1 MKIVFT
7 PESIEDLTRLREFI
21 EIKDPDAAKR
31 VANSLVDG
39 ISKLKRFPYIGV
51 EVSNAPNPEIM
62 RDLILGNYIIR
73 YLILDKTINI
83 LRMWHH
89 KEDERNR
96 L

>member
-21 EIKDPDAAKR
+21 EIKNPDAAKR
-31 VANSLVDG
+31 IANSIVDG
-39 ISKLKRFPYIGV
+39 ISKLKKFPYIGV
-51 EVSNAPNPEIM
+51 EVSSAPNPEIM

-89 KEDERNR
+89 KEDERNG

>member
-21 EIKDPDAAKR
+21 EIKNPDVAKR

-39 ISKLKRFPYIGV
+39 ISKLKGFPYIGV
-51 EVSNAPNPEIM
+51 EVGSAPNPKIM

-73 YLILDKTINI
+73 YLILDETIYI

-89 KEDERNR
+89 KEDERNE

>member
-7 PESIEDLTRLREFI
+7 PESIQDLARLRKFI
-21 EIKDPDAAKR
+21 EIKNPDAAKR
-31 VANSLVDG
+31 IATSLLEG
-39 ISKLKRFPYIGV
+39 IKKLKRFPYVGV

-62 RDLILGNYIIR
+62 RDLILENYIVR

-83 LRMWHH
+83 LRLWHH
-89 KEDERNR
+89 KEDRNG

>member
-21 EIKDPDAAKR
+21 EIKNPDAAKR
-31 VANSLVDG
+31 ISSALVEG
-39 ISKLKRFPYIGV
+39 IRKLKRFPFIGV

-62 RDLILGNYIIR
+62 RDLILGNYIVR
-73 YLILDKTINI
+73 YLILENTINI
-83 LRMWHH
+83 LRIWHH

>member
-7 PESIEDLTRLREFI
+7 PESIEDLERLREFI
-21 EIKDPDAAKR
+21 EIKNPDAAKR
-31 VANSLVDG
+31 IANSIVDG
-39 ISKLKRFPYIGV
+39 ISKLKRFPYIGI
-51 EVSNAPNPEIM
+51 EVSSAPNPEIM

-89 KEDERNR
+89 KEGERNR

>member
-7 PESIEDLTRLREFI
+7 PESVEDLTRLREFI
-21 EIKDPDAAKR
+21 EIKNPDAAKR
-31 VANSLVDG
+31 IANSIIDG
-39 ISKLKRFPYIGV
+39 ITKLKKFPYTGV
-51 EVSNAPNPEIM
+51 EVSSAPNPEIM
-62 RDLILGNYIIR
+62 RDLILENYIIR

-89 KEDERNR
+89 KEDKRNG

>member
-21 EIKDPDAAKR
+21 EIKNPDAAKR
-31 VANSLVDG
+31 IADSLIDG
-39 ISKLKRFPYIGV
+39 ISQLKNFPYIGV
-51 EVSNAPNPEIM
+51 EVSSAPNPEIM
-62 RDLILGNYIIR
+62 RDLIFGNYIIR

-89 KEDERNR
+89 KEDE
-96 L
+96 

>member
-21 EIKDPDAAKR
+21 EIKNPDAAKR
-31 VANSLVDG
+31 IADSIIDG
-39 ISKLKRFPYIGV
+39 ISQLKKFPYIGV
-51 EVSNAPNPEIM
+51 EVSSAPNSEIM

-89 KEDERNR
+89 KEDE
-96 L
+96 

>member
-21 EIKDPDAAKR
+21 ETKNPDAAKR
-31 VANSLVDG
+31 IASSIVDG

-51 EVSNAPNPEIM
+51 EVSGAPDPEIM
-62 RDLILGNYIIR
+62 RDLILGDYIVR

-89 KEDERNR
+89 KEDERTG